1 MKFNILE
8 NMSPVYFTFQCLFI
22 FFTFQCLNDIDKLF
36 DLGQVTEPL
45 SVSALFS
52 E

>member
-1 MKFNILE
+1 MKINILE
-8 NMSPVYFTFQCLFI
+8 NMSPVY
-22 FFTFQCLNDIDKLF
+22 FTFQCLNDIDKLF